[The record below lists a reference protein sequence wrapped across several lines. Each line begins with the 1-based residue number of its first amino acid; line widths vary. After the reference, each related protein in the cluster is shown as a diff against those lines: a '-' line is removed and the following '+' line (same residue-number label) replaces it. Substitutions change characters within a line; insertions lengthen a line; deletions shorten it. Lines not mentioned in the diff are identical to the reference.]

1 MQKKEALI
9 IFARAPQKG
18 KVKTRLAASVGED
31 TALAVYKLLLQHTKS
46 VTENLSC
53 DKYVFYADQIP
64 GDDHWGND
72 YKKLLQL
79 GTDLG
84 EKMRNAF
91 SRLFGE
97 GYLRLVI
104 IGSDCFELT
113 EAILQLAFSLLDQ
126 NEMVIGPAQDGGYYL
141 LGMKDGLKDI
151 FNGVEW
157 STEKVLAQTKSQVL
171 AKGYGHHLLPVL
183 NDVDTID
190 DLPKELLHL
199 L

>member
-31 TALAVYKLLLQHTKS
+31 TAFAVYKLLLQHTKS